1 MWFFYHSGGLSW
13 KFFESKICRVLALFF
28 FREACESWLCVFSW
42 WKLRSWSSY
51 SSVMSSQAIRSPLL
65 HTVNLI
71 LGLPSWQV
79 TGRVSVLGS
88 WRGRHSIH
96 WWKTSQTNAIF
107 IVPKT
112 VLSEMSGF
120 ILNFFLHEGNLF
132 SIQLFLGVV
141 TKEGTQYYWESFHSN
156 AKFSKFTHSRI
167 PSRLPCLGQSVQMGT
182 YREILR
188 TQSRTINCSRPL

>member
-79 TGRVSVLGS
+79 TGRVSPGKLKRQTLYPLMENQPDKCHFYHPQNCPVRNEWLYFEFFPA
-88 WRGRHSIH
+88 WR
-96 WWKTSQTNAIF
+96 
-107 IVPKT
+107 
-112 VLSEMSGF
+112 
-120 ILNFFLHEGNLF
+120 NLF